1 MYEALAARSAQ
12 ALQDRASCCT
22 SMGVLTSHV
31 QQGLSCNSDSAAAGE
46 QSMPVDMPKPE
57 FSFANRWLNEPG
69 RDGIGLQ
76 ACRLVVD
83 SEDVL
88 MGSNPAVFEANTPWW
103 REPG

>member
-12 ALQDRASCCT
+12 APQDMASCCT
-22 SMGVLTSHV
+22 STGVLTSHV
-31 QQGLSCNSDSAAAGE
+31 QQGQSCNSDSAAAHE
-46 QSMPVDMPKPE
+46 QSMPVDVPEPE

-76 ACRLVVD
+76 ACRLVVN
-83 SEDVL
+83 SEDNL
-88 MGSNPAVFEANTPWW
+88 MGSSPAVFEARTPWW

>member
-1 MYEALAARSAQ
+1 MYEALAARTAQ

-22 SMGVLTSHV
+22 STGILASHV
-31 QQGLSCNSDSAAAGE
+31 QQGTSCNSDSAAVCE
-46 QSMPVDMPKPE
+46 QSVPIDMPEPE

-76 ACRLVVD
+76 ACRLVVN
-83 SEDVL
+83 SENNL
-88 MGSNPAVFEANTPWW
+88 MGSSPAAFEARTPWW